1 MSLEAVQQYREYRQK
16 VVKERSMDKLKVRI
30 AREFVPPGKVIWL
43 EKRKV
48 VTPAAAA
55 GRGKSVASSSAL
67 PQGDG
72 LPHLNAEKQQQCS
85 KVSLPLHLRLL
96 QMLRGGR
103 RREGDGVFPDAHG
116 AGFAAAD
123 GVTAGAR
130 GAAAEAGQQE
140 QQQQL
145 VDMLGGGAVAAAAAA
160 DAAAGTGPEDGN
172 GEQGQVSGQQEL
184 STSSTAAAAGTA
196 VPICVSN
203 GEVNGSNRGVG
214 HAAGEQR
221 AAAERERGD
230 GEVVSISLQQQ
241 QQQPGEEEGVLL
253 PGALIAS
260 SRARA
265 LSIGR
270 RAAMMRL
277 IPHCSDGVSLIAGG
291 MVVSRSMFMDHVP
304 DLQLANLKK
313 VRNGMVLREG
323 GGVPGIMEAGI
334 QGGKAFQDRRVLVSG
349 TENGGAAEGQGSL
362 RWGGGNGRGRG
373 GEVWI

>member
-1 MSLEAVQQYREYRQK
+1 MCVAILQVPKFKLVTGAFFGHEWREGEVLCPLHEMSLEAVQQYREYWQK

-30 AREFVPPGKVIWL
+30 AREFVPPGNVIWM

-48 VTPAAAA
+48 VPPAAAA
-55 GRGKSVASSSAL
+55 AGQGNSVASSSAL

-72 LPHLNAEKQQQCS
+72 LPHHNAKEQQQCS

-103 RREGDGVFPDAHG
+103 RREDDGVVINAHG
-116 AGFAAAD
+116 AG
-123 GVTAGAR
+123 VTAR
-130 GAAAEAGQQE
+130 EAGAGAQQE

-145 VDMLGGGAVAAAAAA
+145 VDMLGSGAVAAAAAA
-160 DAAAGTGPEDGN
+160 AGTGPEDEK
-172 GEQGQVSGQQEL
+172 GEQGQVSGQREL
-184 STSSTAAAAGTA
+184 STSSTAAAVGAA

-203 GEVNGSNRGVG
+203 GEVNGSNMGVE
-214 HAAGEQR
+214 HAAGEQT

-230 GEVVSISLQQQ
+230 GEVVSTSLQQQ
-241 QQQPGEEEGVLL
+241 QQGEEEGVLL

-313 VRNGMVLREG
+313 VRSGMIIEWDEG
-323 GGVPGIMEAGI
+323 CCRIVDLAGHI
-334 QGGKAFQDRRVLVSG
+334 YKWRFFLASKKL
-349 TENGGAAEGQGSL
+349 SL
-362 RWGGGNGRGRG
+362 LS
-373 GEVWI
+373 

>member
-43 EKRKV
+43 EKLKV
-48 VTPAAAA
+48 VPPAAAAAA

-103 RREGDGVFPDAHG
+103 RREGDGVVINAHG

-123 GVTAGAR
+123 GVTAGAG

-140 QQQQL
+140 QQL
-145 VDMLGGGAVAAAAAA
+145 ADILGGGAVAAAAAA
-160 DAAAGTGPEDGN
+160 AAGTAPEDGK
-172 GEQGQVSGQQEL
+172 GGQGQVSGQQEL
-184 STSSTAAAAGTA
+184 STSSTAAAAGEA
-196 VPICVSN
+196 VPICVNN
-203 GEVNGSNRGVG
+203 GEVNGSSMGVE

-230 GEVVSISLQQQ
+230 GEVISTSLLQQHHQQQ
-241 QQQPGEEEGVLL
+241 QQGEEEGVLL

-291 MVVSRSMFMDHVP
+291 IVVSRSMFMDHVQ
-304 DLQLANLKK
+304 DLQL
-313 VRNGMVLREG
+313 
-323 GGVPGIMEAGI
+323 
-334 QGGKAFQDRRVLVSG
+334 QTSRRWEIG
-349 TENGGAAEGQGSL
+349 
-362 RWGGGNGRGRG
+362 
-373 GEVWI
+373 